1 MTVTLVEKMLYDNAQ
16 LLTSS
21 LELAKL
27 FPVSDPVHETLLKT
41 ASSIITYVSCD
52 LRSPEGAFYSAEDA
66 DSLPTHDST
75 VKKEGA
81 FYAWTVQ
88 ELDEILG
95 LDSEMFKYHFGAQLS
110 GNCDPQHDIQGE
122 LTGQVRCDILTTS
135 IFRRSKTRKIRTF
148 CSRRIQRKKRR
159 RNSKSRQVM
168 WPRFSKLVW
177 RSSRSTVTRTV
188 LVHI

>member
-27 FPVSDPVHETLLKT
+27 LLASDPVHQTLLKT
-41 ASSIITYVSCD
+41 ASSIITYVSRD

-66 DSLPTHDST
+66 DSLPSHDST

-81 FYAWTVQ
+81 FYAWTSQ
-88 ELDEILG
+88 ELDQILG
-95 LDSEMFKYHFGAQLS
+95 SDGEMFKYHFGAQLS

-122 LTGQVRCDILTTS
+122 LTGQVRCDILTIS
-135 IFRRSKTRKIRTF
+135 MSRRSETRCLEHFVHRSYRGRNGTEV
-148 CSRRIQRKKRR
+148 RKADK
-159 RNSKSRQVM
+159 
-168 WPRFSKLVW
+168 
-177 RSSRSTVTRTV
+177 
-188 LVHI
+188 